1 MNEIE
6 HAKAAMN
13 ECERQAGILRQIFA
27 EARFSPKFREN
38 PKFEGDAPFI
48 AYDDVMAGRYVIRE
62 GDDET
67 IMKSYANKKNRVI
80 ASYPNLQALVED
92 GWELD

>member
-1 MNEIE
+1 MCKIQDI
-6 HAKAAMN
+6 KTTMTDG
-13 ECERQAGILRQIFA
+13 ERQSDILQRIFA

-38 PKFEGDAPFI
+38 PKFEGWAPFI
-48 AYDDVMAGRYVIRE
+48 AYDDVLAGRIVIRE

-67 IMKSYANKKNRVI
+67 IMSPYANKKNRLI